1 MKQFGKIAIL
11 ALIGGMLS
19 TPAKAEGVITGA
31 SCLPEGSYF
40 SERFEN
46 FIADLNERGKG
57 VIQINY
63 IGGAPAIGDPYSVGL
78 KVAKGAY
85 DIANC
90 TDAYYQSALPI
101 ADVWKLLEVTPTEL
115 RANGGW
121 DYITELHREVNLV
134 PIARMHYGVPFH
146 LYLGP
151 DNKID
156 KPDLTGLHLRVAPIY
171 TNFFQAMG
179 ATTQQTN
186 STDIFPLMENGTIV
200 GYGWP
205 ITGMRPGWET
215 VTKYRVDP
223 GFYEVDFQLLVNA
236 KMWDGLPEE
245 ARELV
250 QKIALEHEAKAG
262 EQDMADIAA
271 AQKKQVEEFGFDIIR
286 FEGEDAEKW
295 LAGARDAGWAGIAK
309 INEEQAAKLRE
320 LFAKE

>member
-1 MKQFGKIAIL
+1 MKSILKYVTIAL
-11 ALIGGMLS
+11 VGGFLS
-19 TPAKAEGVITGA
+19 TPAQAEVMITGA

-40 SERFEN
+40 SKRFEN
-46 FIADLNERGKG
+46 FVADVNEQGKG

-63 IGGAPAIGDPYSVGL
+63 LGGAPAIGDPFSVGL
-78 KVAKGAY
+78 KIAKGAY
-85 DIANC
+85 DIGNC
-90 TDAYYQSALPI
+90 TGAYYQSALPI
-101 ADVWKLLEVTPTEL
+101 ADVWKLLERTPDEL
-115 RANGGW
+115 RENGGW
-121 DYITELHREVNLV
+121 DYITRLHREVNLV
-134 PIARMHYGVPFH
+134 PIARLHYGVPFH

-156 KPDLTGLHLRVAPIY
+156 SPDLSGLHLRVSPIY

-179 ATTQQTN
+179 ATTQQTS

-236 KMWDGLPEE
+236 KMWDGLPQE
-245 ARELV
+245 ARDLI

-262 EQDMADIAA
+262 EQDAADIVS
-271 AQKKQVEEFGFDIIR
+271 AQKKQIDEFGFEVIK
-286 FEGEDAEKW
+286 FEGEEAEAW
-295 LAGARDAGWAGIAK
+295 LKGAREAGWAGIAK
-309 INEEQAAKLRE
+309 INEEQAKELRKT
-320 LFAKE
+320 FAKE